1 MLDAL
6 GVLDGLGVGL
16 GVGHDSPTGALL
28 ICASGMSSLRPTKNI
43 AAPPTEAVSVAGAQ
57 RSVPELRANIEQVN
71 CGATT
76 TEYPSKFSAADA
88 GS

>member
-1 MLDAL
+1 
-6 GVLDGLGVGL
+6 
-16 GVGHDSPTGALL
+16 
-28 ICASGMSSLRPTKNI
+28 
-43 AAPPTEAVSVAGAQ
+43 
-57 RSVPELRANIEQVN
+57 VPELRANIEQVN